1 VIQEM
6 YSATQLSQQPARR
19 RDQLIS
25 EEVSG
30 ECVIYD
36 QRKKKAHHLNSTLT
50 WIWHRCDGNTPVKA
64 LSSAFKQEFDAS
76 NSLDILFTGLK
87 QLQSRQLLETP
98 VNLPEIATSAKSIS
112 RRAMV
117 AAGSAL
123 MPAIV
128 SILAPTPAA
137 ASSDKEKEDKKIKIK

>member
-1 VIQEM
+1 MTQGA
-6 YSATQLSQQPARR
+6 YSTLQLNQQPARR
-19 RDQLIS
+19 QDQLIS

-50 WIWHRCDGNTPVKA
+50 WIWHRCDGNTRVKA
-64 LSSAFKQEFDAS
+64 LSSAFEQEFDAS
-76 NSLDILFTGLK
+76 NSLDILFTGLN
-87 QLQSRQLLETP
+87 QLQSRQLLESP
-98 VNLPEIATSAKSIS
+98 VNLPETATGGKSAIS

-123 MPAIV
+123 
-128 SILAPTPAA
+128 
-137 ASSDKEKEDKKIKIK
+137 